1 MSARHIPTGRLN
13 HMALAEAV
21 AAESGVSREIV
32 ERVLRATFDVIPR
45 NVVAGHPVNV
55 TNFGTWYPKVE
66 APRVRRNPQNGETW
80 LAPARTKPMF
90 RWAPKIRDA
99 VYTDDA
105 PVTFKKRSSR

>member
-1 MSARHIPTGRLN
+1 
-13 HMALAEAV
+13 MALAEAV

-45 NVVAGHPVNV
+45 NVAAGHPVNV
-55 TNFGTWYPKVE
+55 TNFGTWYPKAE

-90 RWAPKIRDA
+90 RWAPRIRDA
-99 VYTDDA
+99 VYADETPA
-105 PVTFKKRSSR
+105 TFKKRASR